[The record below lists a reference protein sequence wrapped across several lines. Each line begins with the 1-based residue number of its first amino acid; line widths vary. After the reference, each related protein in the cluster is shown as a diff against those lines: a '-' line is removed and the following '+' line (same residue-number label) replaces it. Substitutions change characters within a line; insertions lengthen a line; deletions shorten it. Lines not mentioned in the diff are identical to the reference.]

1 MPVSSLLLAGMLTV
15 AVGSGGIVSMSSF
28 QTSSATGET
37 RSVSGVREVVFSMPG
52 TLIITQGTNESLVI
66 DGDSS
71 VSHLIVTRMSGSRL
85 VIERSDG
92 NASGASVTIRLT
104 VNDVAS
110 IEQTGEGHI
119 EADGLTSGLL
129 KLVTRGAGDVRI
141 DGLAV
146 DSLRVAT
153 YGVGAIDL
161 SGSATQ
167 QDVEMYG
174 AGVYRADRLVSS
186 DTTVELRGAGRV
198 TVQSTNTL
206 DARIWGSG
214 VIEYSGNPRVS
225 QDVSGSGRVT
235 HRG

>member
-1 MPVSSLLLAGMLTV
+1 MPVASMLLAGMLAV
-15 AVGSGGIVSMSSF
+15 AVGQIGIVSVSSL
-28 QTSSATGET
+28 QTSSTTGET
-37 RSVSGVREVVFSMPG
+37 RSISGVRDIVFSMPG
-52 TLIITQGTNESLVI
+52 TLIITQGTNESIVI
-66 DGDSS
+66 DADSS
-71 VSHLIVTRMSGSRL
+71 IARSVVTRMSGSRL
-85 VIERSDG
+85 VIERADG
-92 NASGASVTIRLT
+92 SSSGASITILLT
-104 VNDVAS
+104 VKDLAS

-119 EADGLTSGLL
+119 EADGLATGSLR
-129 KLVTRGAGDVRI
+129 LVTRGAGDVRI
-141 DGLAV
+141 DGMDV
-146 DSLRVAT
+146 DALRVAT

-198 TVQSTNTL
+198 AVQSTNTL

-214 VIEYSGNPRVS
+214 VIEYTGNPRVS